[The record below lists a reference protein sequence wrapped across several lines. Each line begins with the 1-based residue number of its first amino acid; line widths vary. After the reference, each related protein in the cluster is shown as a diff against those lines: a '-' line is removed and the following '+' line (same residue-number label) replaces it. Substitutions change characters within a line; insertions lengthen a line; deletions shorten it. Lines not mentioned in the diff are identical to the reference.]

1 MIYFSYAITLK
12 TENYF
17 LHKEHPYHNH
27 WQLPGFGCLHTLHLH
42 NLLDQSPVISGTA
55 DSRTKTIVKIVIFI
69 FACCEKHAYV
79 ELVTF
84 QS

>member
-42 NLLDQSPVISGTA
+42 NLLDQRQLLVVQL
-55 DSRTKTIVKIVIFI
+55 IVGLKLLL
-69 FACCEKHAYV
+69 K
-79 ELVTF
+79 L
-84 QS
+84 